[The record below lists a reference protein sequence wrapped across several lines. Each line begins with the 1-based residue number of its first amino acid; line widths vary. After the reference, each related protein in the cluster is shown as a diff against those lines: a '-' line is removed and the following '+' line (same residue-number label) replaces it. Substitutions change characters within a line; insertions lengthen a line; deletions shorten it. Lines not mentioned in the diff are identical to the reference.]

1 MYGEQPYARPGSGT
15 ESPIARI
22 TVEDLRGFVRDRF
35 GRDRLYI
42 GVVGDISPAELGK
55 ALDETF
61 LALPAK
67 AAPFELAPAAIE
79 NRAATVVIAR
89 TIPQSVVDHRQDRIP
104 RVDPHYSAAYVVTLN
119 RAGAGFSP

>member
-1 MYGEQPYARPGSGT
+1 MIRRPRRSTRTDTLFPYTTLFRSIAGRVLRRLMYGEHPYARPSSGT
-15 ESPIARI
+15 ESSIARI

-67 AAPFELAPAAIE
+67 AAPFELAPAVVEDRGEA
-79 NRAATVVIAR
+79 VVIVR
-89 TIPQSVVDHRQDRIP
+89 PVP
-104 RVDPHYSAAYVVTLN
+104 
-119 RAGAGFSP
+119 